1 MTSTTTK
8 TYLSISSKTLVPAS
22 FDATLTSATLL
33 HGIATIP
40 ELQSVP

>member
-8 TYLSISSKTLVPAS
+8 TYLSLSSKTIVPAS
-22 FDATLTSATLL
+22 FDATLTSVTLL
-33 HGIATIP
+33 HGITTIP